1 MMNLVQGDC
10 KCGALAFVA
19 GENLSA
25 ATGLLV
31 KLSSAGK
38 VVKPGAVSDI
48 AP

>member
-31 KLSSAGK
+31 KLSPAGK
-38 VVKPGAVSDI
+38 AVKPGAVSDI
-48 AP
+48 VP